1 MNVYINKR
9 RLTLFKTSISSY
21 ILPRNEHHIYIYVS
35 ALIQY
40 VYFVQIKIYE
50 ILFDDA
56 RQNIKGLLNFVLLC
70 IVYVLVHIL

>member
-1 MNVYINKR
+1 MNVYINKQ
-9 RLTLFKTSISSY
+9 RLTFFKTIISSY
-21 ILPRNEHHIYIYVS
+21 ILPRNVHHIYEYNVYKS

-56 RQNIKGLLNFVLLC
+56 
-70 IVYVLVHIL
+70 